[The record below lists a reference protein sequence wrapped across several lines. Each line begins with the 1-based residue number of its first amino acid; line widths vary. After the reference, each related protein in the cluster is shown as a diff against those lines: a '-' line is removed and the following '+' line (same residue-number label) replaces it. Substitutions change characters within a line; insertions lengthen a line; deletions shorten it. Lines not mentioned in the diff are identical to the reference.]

1 MPHENTMMPIN
12 GHDDVRPVCCSF
24 RCPYH
29 ARVMNMLLRM
39 RRRIVYKVFICVMEN
54 NGIHRSLGLQC
65 GPQAVYA
72 IVMVT

>member
-39 RRRIVYKVFICVMEN
+39 RRRIVYKAFICVM
-54 NGIHRSLGLQC
+54 
-65 GPQAVYA
+65 
-72 IVMVT
+72 